1 MKLTSWTKKNRHTR
15 RHEAFHVVAT
25 GSEPSKKV
33 FSKHTLRFS
42 KRAKYL
48 AASATTIVILIS
60 VLVLLLPEPHD
71 TEDML
76 HNDGDPS
83 TSTIT
88 QGGVDDTVENDTGSG
103 YETPIN
109 NQVYPSMA
117 SPIITP
123 SPNPGWV
130 KLDGI
135 IESADVI
142 DSTVWRA
149 VAEYAWQYFE
159 RGNVIGETGLPG
171 ASIGSPYFT
180 DWDLAVYIQALL
192 DAYEIGF
199 MQKEGANYRLD
210 RVVTFLENRQLT
222 NEALPYWIY
231 NADNGEPYLV
241 FDNGLGLGGN
251 VADSGILLAA
261 LHNLKIHD
269 DGFATRV
276 NNIVY
281 NKTNYT
287 VMLDE
292 MDVLARKSINIYDYL
307 VASGFAAF
315 WPEKG
320 NVPTLIVDNIM
331 SAPRVDLMGVEL
343 PASKISCEPI
353 LLSIFHLP
361 QPDPRIRDLSRQV
374 YLAHEA
380 WYNAT
385 GTYRA
390 FSEGFTMDRFAYE
403 WVILPDG
410 KTWVVQDQ
418 WGYDYGTSPIIF
430 SKVAF
435 GFLSLYNTTYARDL
449 VVYLEDR
456 LPELDSGYCEGVYED
471 GGFTLNAGSGNT
483 NGLIVSAARYA
494 IQSGNWP

>member
-1 MKLTSWTKKNRHTR
+1 
-15 RHEAFHVVAT
+15 
-25 GSEPSKKV
+25 
-33 FSKHTLRFS
+33 
-42 KRAKYL
+42 
-48 AASATTIVILIS
+48 
-60 VLVLLLPEPHD
+60 
-71 TEDML
+71 
-76 HNDGDPS
+76 
-83 TSTIT
+83 
-88 QGGVDDTVENDTGSG
+88 
-103 YETPIN
+103 
-109 NQVYPSMA
+109 
-117 SPIITP
+117 
-123 SPNPGWV
+123 
-130 KLDGI
+130 
-135 IESADVI
+135 
-142 DSTVWRA
+142 
-149 VAEYAWQYFE
+149 
-159 RGNVIGETGLPG
+159 
-171 ASIGSPYFT
+171 
-180 DWDLAVYIQALL
+180 
-192 DAYEIGF
+192 
-199 MQKEGANYRLD
+199 
-210 RVVTFLENRQLT
+210 
-222 NEALPYWIY
+222 
-231 NADNGEPYLV
+231 
-241 FDNGLGLGGN
+241 

-281 NKTNYT
+281 NRTNYT